1 MPNTH
6 EVEKR
11 RRMKRRAILSS
22 LVLAGLILLLVFAP
36 TRMLG
41 WSGFGFGT
49 LTVPEATIVSI
60 EEPVAAAVKPLSA
73 PAVIEPLTFPAYAE
87 WSDLETAC
95 TDCDWSFSYGI
106 GGDLDA
112 VDNEM
117 LSRLEHSAGV
127 AAGAGAVSRASGPG
141 GSSFGGG
148 GFGGGAGAP
157 GAAGAQETSTEPAI
171 EDATEPASDDA
182 APRATKASVGSSD
195 SGGSSE
201 SNGNGGSANGG
212 SSAGDGE
219 SSSGGS
225 SAPETVT
232 AGAPPTEDTTPDLIL
247 SRITPSDEPAG
258 SLPQDVVQALV
269 DAPVGSE
276 TVHSGGEPEV
286 ISDALSLEDGP
297 AASSDGG
304 GGQQDVVPEPVS
316 LLLVGLGLSAGVW
329 RHRTAR

>member
-1 MPNTH
+1 MPDTH
-6 EVEKR
+6 EVQKR
-11 RRMKRRAILSS
+11 RRMKRAILSGV
-22 LVLAGLILLLVFAP
+22 VLAGLVLLLVFAP

-41 WSGFGFGT
+41 WSGFGFGS
-49 LTVPEATIVSI
+49 LTVPEATVVSI
-60 EEPVAAAVKPLSA
+60 EEPVATAVKPLSA

-117 LSRLEHSAGV
+117 LSRLEHSSGV
-127 AAGAGAVSRASGPG
+127 APGAGAVSRASGPS

-148 GFGGGAGAP
+148 GFGGAAGAP
-157 GAAGAQETSTEPAI
+157 GAAAAQETSTEPAT
-171 EDATEPASDDA
+171 EDATELASDDA
-182 APRATKASVGSSD
+182 APKATKASAGSSD
-195 SGGSSE
+195 NGGGSS
-201 SNGNGGSANGG
+201 
-212 SSAGDGE
+212 GDGE

-232 AGAPPTEDTTPDLIL
+232 AGAPPTEDSTPDLIL

-269 DAPVGSE
+269 ESPVGSE

-286 ISDALSLEDGP
+286 ISDALSLEDAP
-297 AASSDGG
+297 AASANDAGA
-304 GGQQDVVPEPVS
+304 QQDAAVPEPVS

-329 RHRTAR
+329 RHRAAR